1 MKNGLRKSSVRLTRQ
16 HLDELTFAINDTA
29 SSEGTGSPN
38 ERFFGR
44 SVRSRLPNSINPET
58 KSSELIER
66 RIQKHDDRIKNK
78 NTTNKILYEVG
89 QRVRLQ
95 NISTRDWE
103 LKGTIDQIRIAD
115 DGRVVSYDVL
125 TDKNYMTTRHRRYI
139 RPLHENQDPKIP
151 KDKNNTDNVD
161 TADDAFAISEEKEQ
175 IAASE

>member
-66 RIQKHDDRIKNK
+66 IIQNHDDRIKNK
-78 NTTNKILYEVG
+78 KHNK
-89 QRVRLQ
+89 
-95 NISTRDWE
+95 
-103 LKGTIDQIRIAD
+103 
-115 DGRVVSYDVL
+115 
-125 TDKNYMTTRHRRYI
+125 
-139 RPLHENQDPKIP
+139 QDI
-151 KDKNNTDNVD
+151 
-161 TADDAFAISEEKEQ
+161 I
-175 IAASE
+175 